1 MSEVI
6 RKSFPK
12 GFGNFP
18 TAEQMLCRQGR
29 RLCPQYSKAERTV
42 LHTAIR
48 RVQDRY
54 WVPLPNTHEQGQNA
68 PFFAR
73 KDAD

>member
-1 MSEVI
+1 MSEAI
-6 RKSFPK
+6 RKSLQK
-12 GFGNFP
+12 GCGNFP
-18 TAEQMLCRQGR
+18 PAEQKLCRQGR
-29 RLCPQYSKAERTV
+29 RLCPQCSKAERTV
-42 LHTAIR
+42 LHTANR

-54 WVPLPNTHEQGQNA
+54 WVPLPNTHEQAQNA